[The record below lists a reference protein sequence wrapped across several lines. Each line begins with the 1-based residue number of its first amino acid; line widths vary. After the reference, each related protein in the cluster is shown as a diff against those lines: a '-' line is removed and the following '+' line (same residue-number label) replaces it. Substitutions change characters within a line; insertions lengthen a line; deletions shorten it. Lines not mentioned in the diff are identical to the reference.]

1 LSEWIDDAGR
11 RFARFATRSV
21 VARPRL
27 WRVFRGPLRSQFNR
41 LAPVWEDR
49 IGPEGLLP
57 LGAAL
62 DRLPQAP
69 KRVLDLGT
77 GTGKAARV
85 VARRFP
91 EAQAVGVD
99 LAPEMIREAGRLLP
113 DELAER
119 VTYQV
124 ADANRLPFQDAAF
137 DLVVLMNMIPFFE
150 ELARVT
156 APGGYAVFAATR
168 GAQTPIYVPPET
180 LRARLEPLGF
190 GDFDEVSAGE
200 GTALL
205 ARRRDPGYSPEQA
218 TSAAR

>member
-1 LSEWIDDAGR
+1 V
-11 RFARFATRSV
+11 TRAV
-21 VARPRL
+21 VARPRV
-27 WRVFRGPLRSQFNR
+27 WRLLRRPLRSQFSL

-62 DRLPQAP
+62 DRLPAP
-69 KRVLDLGT
+69 PTRVLDVGT
-77 GTGKAARV
+77 GTGKAARL

-91 EAQAVGVD
+91 EAEAIGID
-99 LAPEMIREAGRLLP
+99 LSPAMIERADDLLP
-113 DELAER
+113 NELASR
-119 VTYQV
+119 VRYQV
-124 ADANRLPFQDAAF
+124 ADANQLPFEDGSF

-150 ELARVT
+150 ELARIT
-156 APGGYAVFAATR
+156 ASGGHVVFASSR
-168 GAQTPIYVPPET
+168 GARTPIYVPSTT

-190 GDFDEVSAGE
+190 ADFDQVEAGE

-205 ARRRDPGYSPEQA
+205 VRRADRGYSPGQA